1 LHSGEYQ
8 DSSAG
13 SFSLYWYQND
23 PNGCPIRLLSS
34 TGEVLWA
41 ASYTAWADVDLL
53 HAALIDNPIRL
64 QGQYA
69 DAETGLSYNRHR
81 YFCPHAGQYVSP
93 DPMSLFTGINLHEYC
108 WNKPFLFI
116 DPLGLECWSTA
127 RKNFW
132 KAEAKANPSKYSP
145 ANLARMKDGKAPKIS
160 VTVRDKTSGKLR
172 NIDVSMELHHKGI
185 PQRVG
190 GTGVHAPSNLDP
202 LTPWE
207 HEAADSFRHTG
218 STLVS
223 IDKGVGNWP

>member
-1 LHSGEYQ
+1 
-8 DSSAG
+8 
-13 SFSLYWYQND
+13 
-23 PNGCPIRLLSS
+23 
-34 TGEVLWA
+34 
-41 ASYTAWADVDLL
+41 
-53 HAALIDNPIRL
+53 
-64 QGQYA
+64 
-69 DAETGLSYNRHR
+69 
-81 YFCPHAGQYVSP
+81 
-93 DPMSLFTGINLHEYC
+93 MSLFTGINLHEYC